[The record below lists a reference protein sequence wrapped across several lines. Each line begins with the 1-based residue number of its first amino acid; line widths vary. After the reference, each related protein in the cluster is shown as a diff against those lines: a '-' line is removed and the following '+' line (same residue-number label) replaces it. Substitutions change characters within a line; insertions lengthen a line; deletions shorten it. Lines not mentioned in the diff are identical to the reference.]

1 MRNFA
6 QRHPL
11 LWAYLFFLYFSAVP
25 QLLIHVSGMSGTVGT
40 RQAIIMSLLWLVP
53 VLAWPKHVRV
63 WSAVVGVVLWC
74 ASLVGFCYWLVFG
87 QDFSQSVIFII
98 FESNTAESMEFVS
111 SYLNVWLVLAV
122 LVFSLVPLW
131 MWRQI
136 SVPDLTPRY
145 RYRLGVVLALVVSW
159 PFLGS
164 LLVKQEGL
172 QSSRYHQVVRMEPA
186 APWNLVFGY
195 MKYRD
200 QLAAMEAILSK
211 NSQVPPLEAL
221 TEAQPDAEKTLVLV
235 VGESTNRQR
244 MSLYGYDRDTTP
256 RLDAMKDEL
265 VVFDDVVTAR
275 PYTIEALQQ
284 ALSFADSTDTGAFF
298 EKPTLL
304 NMMKQAGYEVTWITN
319 QQTQTKRNT
328 MLTTM
333 SQMADNQVYLN
344 NNRAQNA
351 NQYDEEVLA
360 PFREVIAESGKKKMI
375 IVHLLGTHRK
385 YDYRYPES
393 FRHFNGR
400 AGVPEWVADGN
411 LEEYNQ
417 YDDAVR
423 YNDYVVSS
431 LIEALKGVSGQAL
444 LMYFSD
450 HGEEVYDYPEPF
462 CGRNEYE
469 PSPAMYTV
477 PFIAWAN
484 SDYSQAHG
492 FDGWQAYR
500 HRPYSTANFIYTW
513 ADAAQLDFATFEPHR
528 SVISS
533 QFQAMPRL
541 IGDPTNPDTLRDYSA
556 VFPRQTEGSEFAR
569 DMSKANRSIVSD
581 DGG

>member
-1 MRNFA
+1 MRDFA
-6 QRHPL
+6 RRHPL

-25 QLLIHVSGMSGTVGT
+25 QLMIHLSGMSGTVGL

-53 VLAWPKHVRV
+53 VLVWPR
-63 WSAVVGVVLWC
+63 WIRPFSAVVGVTLWA

-98 FESNTAESMEFVS
+98 FESNAAESLEFVS
-111 SYLNVWLVLAV
+111 SYLTLWNVLAV
-122 LVFSLVPLW
+122 MLFSAVPVW
-131 MWRQI
+131 MWRQL
-136 SVPDLTPRY
+136 SVPELSVKHRY
-145 RYRLGVVLALVVSW
+145 SLATALALLVAW
-159 PFLGS
+159 PFIGTLV
-164 LLVKQEGL
+164 VKQKGL
-172 QSSRYHQVVRMEPA
+172 ENSRYHQVIRMEPA

-195 MKYRD
+195 LKYQD
-200 QLAAMEAILSK
+200 QLAAMESILDK
-211 NSQVPPLEAL
+211 NRQVPPLQQL
-221 TEAQPDAEKTLVLV
+221 TEKDSDAEKTLVLV
-235 VGESTNRQR
+235 LGESTNRQR

-256 RLDAMKDEL
+256 RLDALKDEL

-284 ALSFADSTDTGAFF
+284 ALSFADSNNTDTFF

-304 NMMKQAGYEVTWITN
+304 NMMQQAGYDITWITN
-319 QQTQTKRNT
+319 QQTQTRRNT
-328 MLTTM
+328 MLTTL
-333 SQMADNQVYLN
+333 SQMADHQVYLN

-351 NQYDEEVLA
+351 SQYDEGVLA
-360 PFREVIAESGKKKMI
+360 PFQAALAGKAKKKVI

-393 FRHFNGR
+393 FRHFSGR
-400 AGVPEWVADGN
+400 EGVPAWVEEGN

-423 YNDYVVSS
+423 YNDFVVSS
-431 LIEALKGVSGQAL
+431 LIDAMKGASGQAM

-484 SDYSQAHG
+484 SEYSQANN
-492 FDGWQAYR
+492 FSRWQQFR
-500 HRPYSTANFIYTW
+500 HRPYSTADFIYTW
-513 ADAAQLDFATFEPHR
+513 ADAAQLHFSGFQPER
-528 SVISS
+528 SVISDGFMS
-533 QFQAMPRL
+533 MPRL
-541 IGDPTNPDTLRDYSA
+541 IGDPAHPETLRDYSA
-556 VFPRQTEGSEFAR
+556 VFPRDHTHEEVADEHSAVTGGGGEG
-569 DMSKANRSIVSD
+569 
-581 DGG
+581 